1 MQWCRLKDFLFRIEP
16 EVNCPEAVVTAD
28 VSKHLVV
35 SSENSKELVVEEDV
49 FKSSRV
55 LHSPQVDPG

>member
-1 MQWCRLKDFLFRIEP
+1 MFCNEP

-28 VSKHLVV
+28 IPEHLVI